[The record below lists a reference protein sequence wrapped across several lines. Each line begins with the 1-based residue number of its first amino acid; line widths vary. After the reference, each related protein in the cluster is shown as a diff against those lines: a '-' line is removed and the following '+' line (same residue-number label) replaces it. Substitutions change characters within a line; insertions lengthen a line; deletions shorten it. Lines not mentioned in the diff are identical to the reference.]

1 MAPRLLVVR
10 LAAALLLVPLV
21 GGCAERDP
29 RPSVVLVLIDQLRD
43 DFSRQFLTGVNA
55 LARDGVA
62 FEQMRSAAP
71 WTYPSVVSLLSG
83 LHPQQHGAQGHPRDA
98 SFARFDADVPL
109 LQKQLSEAGY
119 ATAAFVTNPYLLRW
133 NGFHEGFEHFDD
145 HFVSVEPLPDG
156 AIEGVWDPRAMFA
169 DSVNAAV
176 ERHFAGREPSR
187 PEFTYV
193 HYIDVHGP
201 WEGAPFPPTYT
212 DAIRFVDRHVVALH
226 RFFLERYDGNVLFF
240 VTSDHGRA
248 FEDDETV
255 GDGPRWRIDKHS
267 VHDFNLRVPFLVLPS
282 RLVAQPRRI
291 AGAAGHVD
299 FVPTLLDWL
308 GEARTVQRPGASLL
322 SAIRDG
328 TPIDPSHESYARQWS
343 FGAFNDALVIGD
355 RKYVRHF
362 QGPAGMPSLRRIFDL
377 AEDPR
382 EVRSLGDRF
391 GAVALRLREA
401 SGDGGFAFESRFEPV
416 PQEVEE
422 PLRALGYL
430 E

>member
-1 MAPRLLVVR
+1 
-10 LAAALLLVPLV
+10 
-21 GGCAERDP
+21 
-29 RPSVVLVLIDQLRD
+29 
-43 DFSRQFLTGVNA
+43 
-55 LARDGVA
+55 
-62 FEQMRSAAP
+62 
-71 WTYPSVVSLLSG
+71 
-83 LHPQQHGAQGHPRDA
+83 
-98 SFARFDADVPL
+98 
-109 LQKQLSEAGY
+109 
-119 ATAAFVTNPYLLRW
+119 
-133 NGFHEGFEHFDD
+133 
-145 HFVSVEPLPDG
+145 
-156 AIEGVWDPRAMFA
+156 
-169 DSVNAAV
+169 
-176 ERHFAGREPSR
+176 
-187 PEFTYV
+187 
-193 HYIDVHGP
+193 
-201 WEGAPFPPTYT
+201 
-212 DAIRFVDRHVVALH
+212 VALH

-422 PLRALGYL
+422 PVAHEVENPTSFEIYL
-430 E
+430 EQPSEEPPRYVIEVGDQLEVRFFHMPEQNVLLKVRPDGYVSLPLANEVRAAGRTAEELRLAIVAACQRELRDPEVAVIVQAASAYKVHVGGQVGEPGVIELNGKRTALQAIFEAGGFLPTASPADVVVIRPTGPNKFAVIPIDLERVLDGSDVRQNLTLQPSDAIYVPESPIAHLNRWVDQYIRRNIPVDLGWVLPFGR